1 MTSDS
6 STAALNKE
14 GRLRSARALKITSVL
29 LRLEQ
34 YEETS
39 AGQAVLEQL
48 LVQRGPELAQLHTC
62 HIELLICVPSRGLE
76 GSQRNTLIFFFS
88 FPPLILRIEPRA

>member
-14 GRLRSARALKITSVL
+14 GRHGSGRALKITSVP

-62 HIELLICVPSRGLE
+62 HIELLM
-76 GSQRNTLIFFFS
+76 
-88 FPPLILRIEPRA
+88 